1 MAKTGKGLPRSL
13 HNTDFSDLDIPV
25 TPATTSVVGWV
36 KKSDTVDAPAAITAA
51 AVDAPAAITAA
62 AADPIKDEF
71 DALVAEYNKLLT
83 DVTALRT
90 TVANLLTALKNAGT
104 VS

>member
-13 HNTDFSDLDIPV
+13 QNVDFGDFDIPV
-25 TPATTSVVGWV
+25 TPATTSVVGGV
-36 KKSDTVDAPAAITAA
+36 KKSATVA
-51 AVDAPAAITAA
+51 APAAITAA
-62 AADPIKDEF
+62 AADPTKTEF
-71 DALVAEYNKLLT
+71 DALVAEYNKLRT

>member
-13 HNTDFSDLDIPV
+13 QNVDFSDLDIPV
-25 TPATTSVVGWV
+25 TPATTSVVGGV
-36 KKSDTVDAPAAITAA
+36 KKSAAVAHPPAITAA
-51 AVDAPAAITAA
+51 AGVQAVAVPTKA
-62 AADPIKDEF
+62 EF
-71 DALVAEYNKLLT
+71 DALVAEYNKLRT

-90 TVANLLTALKNAGT
+90 TVANLLTVLKNAGT

>member
-13 HNTDFSDLDIPV
+13 QNVDFGDFDIPV
-25 TPATTSVVGWV
+25 TPATTSEVGGV
-36 KKSDTVDAPAAITAA
+36 KKAATVNFPVGLTAA
-51 AVDAPAAITAA
+51 AGGQSAANPTKA
-62 AADPIKDEF
+62 EF
-71 DALVAEYNKLLT
+71 DALVAEYNKLRN
-83 DVTALRT
+83 DVIALRN

>member
-13 HNTDFSDLDIPV
+13 QNVDFGDFDIPV
-25 TPATTSVVGWV
+25 TPATTSVVGGV
-36 KKSDTVDAPAAITAA
+36 KKSATVTAPGAITAA
-51 AVDAPAAITAA
+51 AGSQS
-62 AADPIKDEF
+62 AADPTKAEF

-83 DVTALRT
+83 NVTALRI
-90 TVANLLTALKNAGT
+90 TVVKLVTALKDAGT

>member
-13 HNTDFSDLDIPV
+13 QNVDFGDFDIPV
-25 TPATTSVVGWV
+25 TPATTSVVGGV
-36 KKSDTVDAPAAITAA
+36 KKSATVAAPAVITAA
-51 AVDAPAAITAA
+51 AGAQSAVDPTKA
-62 AADPIKDEF
+62 EF
-71 DALVAEYNKLLT
+71 DALVAEYNKLRT